1 MTLIFLVIYKKGGFM
16 RSEKE
21 VMNLIIDFAKSNNK
35 IKAVI
40 MNGSRVNDKIKK
52 DKLQDYD
59 IVYVSYNVEAFIEN
73 RSWIRYFGD
82 VCIMQTPDE
91 SSIFKVDNKTLESFG
106 FLVQYFDIRIDFTVC
121 TTKHALNTI
130 ITDSLTRIIL
140 DKENLLPK
148 INEASDE
155 DYILKRP
162 TKEEFKD
169 CCNEFWWV
177 SVYIAKGL
185 YRNELLYAI
194 DHLNLYVRPMYL
206 LMLKYKAG
214 FDKNYKVSFGK
225 NDKYL
230 PNYLNDNDLTNLKK
244 TYPTL
249 ERDVLWD
256 ALFNICEYF
265 EVTSVEVGNLLGYTV
280 DMVEI
285 ENSYYYLNKI
295 YNNEI

>member
-1 MTLIFLVIYKKGGFM
+1 
-16 RSEKE
+16 
-21 VMNLIIDFAKSNNK
+21 
-35 IKAVI
+35 
-40 MNGSRVNDKIKK
+40 
-52 DKLQDYD
+52 
-59 IVYVSYNVEAFIEN
+59 
-73 RSWIRYFGD
+73 
-82 VCIMQTPDE
+82 
-91 SSIFKVDNKTLESFG
+91 
-106 FLVQYFDIRIDFTVC
+106 
-121 TTKHALNTI
+121 
-130 ITDSLTRIIL
+130 
-140 DKENLLPK
+140 
-148 INEASDE
+148 
-155 DYILKRP
+155 
-162 TKEEFKD
+162 
-169 CCNEFWWV
+169 
-177 SVYIAKGL
+177 
-185 YRNELLYAI
+185 
-194 DHLNLYVRPMYL
+194 
-206 LMLKYKAG
+206 MLKYKAG

>member
-59 IVYVSYNVEAFIEN
+59 IVYVSDNVEAFIEN

-148 INEASDE
+148 INE
-155 DYILKRP
+155 
-162 TKEEFKD
+162 
-169 CCNEFWWV
+169 
-177 SVYIAKGL
+177 
-185 YRNELLYAI
+185 
-194 DHLNLYVRPMYL
+194 
-206 LMLKYKAG
+206 
-214 FDKNYKVSFGK
+214 
-225 NDKYL
+225 
-230 PNYLNDNDLTNLKK
+230 
-244 TYPTL
+244 
-249 ERDVLWD
+249 
-256 ALFNICEYF
+256 
-265 EVTSVEVGNLLGYTV
+265 
-280 DMVEI
+280 
-285 ENSYYYLNKI
+285 
-295 YNNEI
+295 